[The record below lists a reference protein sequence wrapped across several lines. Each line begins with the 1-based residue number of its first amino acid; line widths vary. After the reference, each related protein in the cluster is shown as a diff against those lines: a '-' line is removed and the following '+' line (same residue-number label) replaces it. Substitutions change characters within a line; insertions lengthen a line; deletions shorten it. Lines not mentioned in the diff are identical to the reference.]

1 MFQTTKQ
8 IMVQLP
14 EKWVELRKKTDESIH
29 TNAGDLSVKSLDKN
43 QWERLRE

>member
-14 EKWVELRKKTDESIH
+14 EKWIELRKNGWVDSHKRR
-29 TNAGDLSVKSLDKN
+29 DLSVKSLDKN